1 MRRRSIGG
9 SIVGRLDTRDDTQ
22 LFEMKHVVMTGT
34 KHVYCRRKMNIE
46 ALIVS

>member
-9 SIVGRLDTRDDTQ
+9 SIVGRLYIRHDTQ
-22 LFEMKHVVMTGT
+22 SFEMKHVVMTGT
-34 KHVYCRRKMNIE
+34 KLGCCRLKMNIE